1 MYEDLHMNP
10 NAGNKKHNPCLPPPH
25 AQLSAK
31 SSLMSWW
38 RSFIY
43 SRASILHNLE
53 KASCAIYIGSRR
65 VLHALGTCNTW
76 AISAQAGSGG
86 ATSPCRT
93 HMTHTTQAREN
104 ITIKRPGLGQTR
116 NCQRHLV
123 TISGKCLIEIGGK
136 TPGNMW

>member
-1 MYEDLHMNP
+1 MYEDLHMK
-10 NAGNKKHNPCLPPPH
+10 GNKKRNPCLPRPH

-93 HMTHTTQAREN
+93 HMTHITQAREN
-104 ITIKRPGLGQTR
+104 IRIKRPGLRQTR

-123 TISGKCLIEIGGK
+123 TISDKCLIEIGGK